1 MKLAFVHR
9 HFGVDGGTERFL
21 ESLTRRLGE
30 RGHEIDVWSVSVDPR
45 YVRTRVATFRSL
57 PGGRG
62 VVGSL
67 ILMLAAALRVKASR
81 YDGVMHLGR
90 TGPGDVYRAGGGCH
104 RTWFEHLLAGA
115 TGGARWRLLLS
126 PYHRIRMAHER
137 RALRSAARVVVPSER
152 ARADFQA
159 AYGSL
164 ADRVVVLP
172 NGVDLDRFHPKG
184 RQLFFEEVR
193 QQLGLPPEELVLL
206 FVGSDFHRKG
216 LDTVLRAVHALGEA
230 ASELRV
236 LVLGGDRHRAPF
248 EALASELGLRDRV
261 TFLARHDYPEKV
273 YAACDVLALPTRHD
287 PFANVSLE
295 ALAAGLPVV
304 TSAANG
310 ALSVVPAN
318 EALRVV
324 EDPQDAAGV
333 ASAIAELLDPTG
345 MAARRQSARDAASQ
359 CGEAEAVLRW
369 EALLGEARGG
379 VV

>member
-9 HFGVDGGTERFL
+9 RFGVDGGTERFL

-30 RGHEIDVWSVSVDPR
+30 RGHEIDVWSASVDPR
-45 YVRTRVATFRSL
+45 YVRTRVATFRKL

-62 VVGSL
+62 VLGSL
-67 ILMLAAALRVKASR
+67 ILMLAAALRVKTAR

-104 RTWFEHLLAGA
+104 RTWFAHLLDRA
-115 TGGARWRLLLS
+115 TGVARWRLLLS
-126 PYHRIRMAHER
+126 PYHGIRMWHER
-137 RALRSAARVVVPSER
+137 RALRSSARVVVPSER
-152 ARADFQA
+152 AREDFRA
-159 AYGSL
+159 AYGAL
-164 ADRVVVLP
+164 GDRVDVLP

-216 LDTVLRAVHALGEA
+216 LDTVLRAVHELGQA
-230 ASELRV
+230 AADLRV
-236 LVLGGDRHRAPF
+236 LVLGSDRHRAPY
-248 EALASELGLRDRV
+248 EALAAELGLRDRV
-261 TFLARHDYPEKV
+261 TFLARHDYPERV

-310 ALSVVPAN
+310 AVGVVPAN

-324 EDPQDAAGV
+324 DDPQDAAGV
-333 ASAIAELLDPTG
+333 AAAIAELLVPEGT
-345 MAARRQSARDAASQ
+345 AQRRQAARDAASQ
-359 CGEAEAVLRW
+359 CGEADAVLRW
-369 EALLGEARGG
+369 EALLTAARTDVG
-379 VV
+379 